1 MAAFSHLFGRSL
13 SSRVL
18 WLTIGIILLVEL
30 IILMPSMGRER
41 ELWLWARITQAHLAA
56 FSVEAAAGHGGMD
69 RQKTLSLL
77 QLSGTESIKLLVPGQ
92 APLMLA
98 GVPWRADQMIDL
110 GKEGLLA
117 STGRADLELLGL
129 GGHRLLVWAP
139 SPLNRD
145 IIVQVLVNGDDLASH
160 LRFYVAHIAALSVVI
175 ALVTGLLVFAA
186 LDRLLVRPMQIMTAS
201 IVGFRE
207 DPEHAGMTDLDWLGK
222 RRDDEIAGA
231 ARELAVMQSE
241 LRAALWRNAR
251 LAALGTAV
259 AKISHDLRNILTS
272 ALLVADRLQEATD
285 PAVKRAAD
293 TLIPAVERA
302 AALVSRTVDFAREG
316 PPAITRGQVALR
328 GLVDEVAAGLEIT
341 VLNQVPEKVMLALDR
356 AQIYR
361 VLNNLFR
368 NAAEAGA
375 TEVRVSVSADDGMTR
390 MLVADNGPGLP
401 QRVQQNLFRPFTST
415 GRYGGTGLGL
425 AIARDLI
432 RAHGGE
438 LALRQTGPHG
448 TVFVMGLAV
457 TDVLDP

>member
-207 DPEHAGMTDLDWLGK
+207 APEHAGMTDLDWLG
-222 RRDDEIAGA
+222 
-231 ARELAVMQSE
+231 
-241 LRAALWRNAR
+241 
-251 LAALGTAV
+251 
-259 AKISHDLRNILTS
+259 
-272 ALLVADRLQEATD
+272 
-285 PAVKRAAD
+285 
-293 TLIPAVERA
+293 
-302 AALVSRTVDFAREG
+302 
-316 PPAITRGQVALR
+316 
-328 GLVDEVAAGLEIT
+328 
-341 VLNQVPEKVMLALDR
+341 
-356 AQIYR
+356 
-361 VLNNLFR
+361 
-368 NAAEAGA
+368 
-375 TEVRVSVSADDGMTR
+375 
-390 MLVADNGPGLP
+390 
-401 QRVQQNLFRPFTST
+401 
-415 GRYGGTGLGL
+415 
-425 AIARDLI
+425 
-432 RAHGGE
+432 
-438 LALRQTGPHG
+438 
-448 TVFVMGLAV
+448 
-457 TDVLDP
+457 